1 MVIVH
6 CCSAGPPVKPSPIFQ
21 VVNSTH
27 IKVEWNKTFAL
38 PEFDVKYYT
47 LTTAN
52 TSTDTSIQETINA
65 SVVEDYPLVHYL
77 SNRGVI
83 PQDCVYL
90 NFTLTATNDVG
101 TGDEGFTTGGFPI
114 GK

>member
-1 MVIVH
+1 M
-6 CCSAGPPVKPSPIFQ
+6 FQ

-27 IKVEWNKTFAL
+27 IIVEWYKTFAL

-52 TSTDTSIQETINA
+52 TSTDTSIQETFNT
-65 SVVEDYPLVHYL
+65 SVVVDYPLVHYL

-90 NFTLTATNDVG
+90 NFTLTATNEAG
-101 TGDEGFTTGGFPI
+101 TSDEGFTTGGFAI
-114 GK
+114 GNH